1 VDEIEIDQKRNPKLN
16 EIMKILNRF
25 RAFTLIELLVVISI
39 IAILA
44 SLAIPAIGNAL
55 TRAQLTQTLSNCRQ
69 LALASFAL
77 SQEAVSTGD
86 TTILGFPGNN
96 TFTKWAEELTNAG
109 LSSNDILK
117 LITASGIT
125 NKAWPPTMAGSALN
139 AYQVVDSS
147 PPDMI
152 FLTTKNWDAFSPSP
166 LSATA
171 IPYGDKGFVA
181 FRKGGDGAIYKANQA
196 TNTNL
201 IGSTTNKI
209 N

>member
-1 VDEIEIDQKRNPKLN
+1 MSKCSRNMLNYMKLIKR
-16 EIMKILNRF
+16 IA
-25 RAFTLIELLVVISI
+25 AFTLVELLVVISI

-44 SLAIPAIGNAL
+44 SLAIPAIGNAM

-86 TTILGFPGNN
+86 TSILGFPGANA
-96 TFTKWAEELTNAG
+96 FSKWAEELTNAG
-109 LSSNDILK
+109 LSTNDVLK

-125 NKAWPPTMAGSALN
+125 NKSWPPTIAGSGIY

-147 PPDMI
+147 PGDMI
-152 FLTTKNWDAFSPSP
+152 FLTTKNWDASSPGALSP
-166 LSATA
+166 TA
-171 IPYGDKGFVA
+171 VPYGDKGFVA
-181 FRKGGDGAIYKANQA
+181 FRKGGDGAIYKTAQA

-201 IGSTTNKI
+201 IGTSTNKA